1 MQLLGV
7 FASDA
12 ENLPSLMFSLGSE
25 VSGVG
30 PHPDGEVWSL
40 GYYAQDQALVSR
52 KPGELVDSRQFYELA
67 ADVKSRVLV
76 GFISDG
82 QANTPHTPPHRFRN
96 WLFGAMGQFDGLETL
111 GDKIEEKLPN
121 FIRSE
126 MGFETGSELAFGMF
140 LRELHER
147 NLLDNSLVTS
157 SSLAEALAK
166 TSETIQILCDEVG
179 QPVVGGLL
187 ATNGRCMLVNAQG
200 RELHWR
206 VQEGLEQLPEGPPD
220 PTMANF
226 KLIVEGLKRFRGVLI
241 AGDVAGELSGW
252 TGLSSGQTCWLDR
265 QLELQTLDS

>member
-12 ENLPSLMFSLGSE
+12 DNLPSLMFSLGSD
-25 VSGVG
+25 VSGATK
-30 PHPDGEVWSL
+30 HPDGDVWSL
-40 GYYAQDQALVSR
+40 GYYAQDRALVIR

-67 ADVKSRVLV
+67 SEVRSRVLV

-82 QANTPHTPPHRFRN
+82 HVNTPHTPPHRFRN
-96 WLFGAMGQFDGLETL
+96 WLFGATGAFGGLVSLQER
-111 GDKIEEKLPN
+111 IEERLPD

-126 MGFETGSELAFGMF
+126 LGFETGSELAFGMF

-147 NLLDNSLVTS
+147 NFLDNALVTS
-157 SSLAEALAK
+157 SKLAEALAK
-166 TSETIQILCDEVG
+166 TSETIQMLCEEAG

-187 ATNGRCMLVNAQG
+187 ATNGRCLLVNAQG

-220 PTMANF
+220 PNIANF
-226 KLIVEGLKRFRGVLI
+226 KLIVEGLKRFRAVLI
-241 AGDVAGELSGW
+241 AGEIEGEGPGW
-252 TGLSSGQTCWLDR
+252 ASLSSGQTCWVDR
-265 QLELQTLDS
+265 QLDLQIVDF